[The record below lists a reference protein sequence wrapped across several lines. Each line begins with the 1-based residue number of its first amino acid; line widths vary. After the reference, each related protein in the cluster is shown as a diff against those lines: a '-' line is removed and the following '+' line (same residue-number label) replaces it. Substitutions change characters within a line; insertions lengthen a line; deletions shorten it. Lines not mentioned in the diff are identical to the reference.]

1 MEMVS
6 EEVFFVCGV
15 GIRGGGLSV
24 EMVSEEV
31 FFVCGVG
38 IRGGGLSVEMVSEVG
53 FLAVGEVQTEER
65 GGDSRRGSTLLL

>member
-1 MEMVS
+1 MGLAS
-6 EEVFFVCGV
+6 EVGVCLWGWHQSKGFVCGA
-15 GIRGGGLSV
+15 GIRGGF
-24 EMVSEEV
+24 